1 MPPGFPPVEPLAGSH
16 DISGFD
22 SGKPPLD
29 NWLRTYALANQ
40 RLDSSRTFVICPDF
54 NPQKVAGFY
63 SLTVGSVQHEDSP
76 QTVRERMPAHYP
88 IPVMLLARLAVDRT
102 FHKMRLGSALLKDS
116 LLRTVKVTSDT
127 GIRAL
132 LVDALDEE
140 ARSFYEHFGFEQSPT
155 NDLQLFLPMAR
166 IRASVVAA
174 GLPTQP

>member
-1 MPPGFPPVEPLAGSH
+1 
-16 DISGFD
+16 
-22 SGKPPLD
+22 
-29 NWLRTYALANQ
+29 
-40 RLDSSRTFVICPDF
+40 
-54 NPQKVAGFY
+54 
-63 SLTVGSVQHEDSP
+63 
-76 QTVRERMPAHYP
+76 
-88 IPVMLLARLAVDRT
+88 MLLARLAVDRA
-102 FHKMRLGSALLKDS
+102 FQKMRLGSALLKDS
-116 LLRTVKVTSDT
+116 LLRTVKVASDT